1 MPAGITDRNRLF
13 KPPLILRTS
22 GECGRILMLAAARL
36 SAFGLYSSS
45 LANIL
50 FANNFKDKNRLSHTG
65 EVSVK

>member
-1 MPAGITDRNRLF
+1 
-13 KPPLILRTS
+13 
-22 GECGRILMLAAARL
+22 MLPAARL

-50 FANNFKDKNRLSHTG
+50 FANNFKDKNRLSHAG